1 MDLNKL
7 RIDKEKLK
15 KDGRNRKKL
24 IFFLSVFFIVLL
36 IVTFSKVG
44 LGFPKKVKETTVSL
58 LYPYQIITV
67 FNASGYVTAGKKS
80 SVSSKITG
88 KIKTLNV
95 EEGTRVRKNQI
106 LATLEDDE
114 PKAIKKQIEAQ
125 IEVTKKNILVAQ
137 EDLKEAERQYIR
149 NKNLYNKGLISK
161 NTFELSETN
170 LNKAKALLDSL
181 SSQLKLNESQLEQAL
196 VNLENTIIR
205 APFDGII
212 LTKNADIGDIVT
224 PIGSAVTAKASV
236 VDMADMNTL
245 YVETDVSESY
255 IEKVK
260 INQPVIIRLD
270 AFPEKIYNGKVYSII
285 PTANRTKASITVKV
299 NFTERDNKILPDMSA
314 KVSFLSREL
323 KKEEKD
329 ALLVINKNAIVREGD
344 KTKVYVIKD
353 EKVYLKEISIGK
365 EIDDNV
371 EILGGLQYGDKIVLN
386 PPKGLKD
393 GSKIKVVEE

>member
-24 IFFLSVFFIVLL
+24 IFFLSVFFIFFL

-95 EEGTRVRKNQI
+95 EEGTRVRKNEI
-106 LATLEDDE
+106 LAILEDDE

-329 ALLVINKNAIVREGD
+329 ALLIINKNALVREGD